1 MALWVKL
8 YIYSQS
14 VRKFCKATYI
24 PFILTK
30 KVKSELQRIEA
41 EGVFSIVCFSNQA
54 TPIVVVDKRDSTVRI
69 PGNYKIT

>member
-8 YIYSQS
+8 YIDSQS
-14 VRKFCKATYI
+14 VRKFCKATHI

-41 EGVFSIVCFSNQA
+41 EGVFSLESFQA
-54 TPIVVVDKRDSTVRI
+54 RQHLLLW
-69 PGNYKIT
+69 